1 MNCLGIES
9 TSHTFSVSIVTS
21 KGNILSL
28 QSSQYQ
34 TKTGGIVPIES
45 AKHHREIRN
54 RLLEEALKE
63 AKLEIKNIDL
73 ISIATGPG
81 LAPCLITGLELA
93 KELNKK
99 YNIPVIGVNHL
110 ISHLEIGKLLTKAKN
125 PVYILATGA
134 NTQIISLEGNKY
146 RILGECLTIGLGNAL
161 DKFGRELNL
170 GFPAGPKIEELAKK
184 GKYIELP
191 YVVKAMDVEFS
202 GIITKAIQLY
212 KQGKSKEDLS
222 YSLQETLFSMLVE
235 VSERALAFTHKNEL
249 LLIGGVAANKR
260 LSEMFEIMCKERN
273 CKFKVVPIK
282 YSGDQAAQIAWL
294 GILQEKNKVK
304 DASSLDFNPNWRID
318 DIKVDWI

>member
-9 TSHTFSVSIVTS
+9 TAHTFSVSIVTS
-21 KGNILSL
+21 KRKILSL

-34 TKTGGIVPIES
+34 TKSGGIVPIES

-294 GILQEKNKVK
+294 GILQQKNKLK